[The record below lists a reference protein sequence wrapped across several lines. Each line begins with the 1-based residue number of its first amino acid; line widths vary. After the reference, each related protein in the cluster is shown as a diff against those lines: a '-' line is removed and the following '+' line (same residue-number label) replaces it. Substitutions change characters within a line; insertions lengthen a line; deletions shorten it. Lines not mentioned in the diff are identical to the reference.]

1 MDLIES
7 INTEENVKGV
17 TLNSQE
23 IDLFNIIELSKS
35 EEDAKKGVIE
45 YLKKLFDARKRK
57 DLKNMSIESKVQK
70 IIGEK
75 DTIDNKTKID
85 MMNFILSNQSQ
96 IAKLWRDKDAL
107 GSFIQSNG
115 KDSRYLDIILDMRA
129 YFEYQFEG
137 ILTFLVDKDGN
148 TINPDKCDFDVV
160 DIDKTFGKV
169 KAIHSYIT
177 QKDENGKNRFNT
189 LTLDS
194 QGKFKSVAG
203 NLTLAEEE
211 HATPEDYSLD
221 RLRDGYEFALRH
233 GMDVRVNALVF
244 YSDFPSRLVGAP
256 KEAFETALI
265 NYGKAIASVVEEYE
279 KKGVATYV
287 DMFNELVDY
296 YEPFSERTDTW
307 NSKLSIEELC
317 KIATTIKSYMPNAN
331 FCYNDWNF
339 ENGMKREAIC
349 RVLDK
354 IAAYEKAHPEEGTI
368 LDHIG
373 MQFHTSINDVEGAK
387 QSIEDMQRYG
397 IPLQITEL
405 DISKKLDGIDYEGAI
420 QKYRV
425 GDTAEYLAIKKY
437 EQKLQNEMMRVLR
450 DAISE
455 RKITGITVWSIS
467 DELCADLAHGK
478 EASVIDMKF
487 DGSSFEFSGKDMDQ
501 VIEMTPVEMQ
511 MINQSRERFKQK
523 EREQRVKRPVQD
535 FSYHNHT
542 MRCGHA
548 QALTGIEDYIKQ
560 AIKGGIKK
568 LAFTDHMPIP
578 GDFNK
583 EQNARM
589 DMAEIDSYLEEI
601 KYFREKYADE
611 IEIEAGFEM
620 EFSQRDKMGARNNG
634 VNHFED
640 LKRRSE
646 EKGLPYKM
654 IIGQHFVVDERGKTI
669 NIGRQKDGAQLKL
682 DDLRRYVNDIAFAMH
697 KGIPDIV
704 AHPDIFMQ
712 GRNEF
717 GEAEEFMT
725 RMICKAA
732 IETGTT
738 LEINFGRMV
747 KKHNPAKP
755 ISEQRIEYPSPDFWR
770 IVAEETEKAS
780 EDKPLKVVF
789 GKDSHYPGQL
799 SETRDYQ
806 IAREIIGDETL
817 SRLYFVKDD
826 LKTRDTEILER
837 LGIRKLDEGP
847 RTERKEEEVK

>member
-1 MDLIES
+1 M
-7 INTEENVKGV
+7 K
-17 TLNSQE
+17 
-23 IDLFNIIELSKS
+23 
-35 EEDAKKGVIE
+35 
-45 YLKKLFDARKRK
+45 
-57 DLKNMSIESKVQK
+57 
-70 IIGEK
+70 
-75 DTIDNKTKID
+75 
-85 MMNFILSNQSQ
+85 
-96 IAKLWRDKDAL
+96 
-107 GSFIQSNG
+107 
-115 KDSRYLDIILDMRA
+115 
-129 YFEYQFEG
+129 
-137 ILTFLVDKDGN
+137 
-148 TINPDKCDFDVV
+148 
-160 DIDKTFGKV
+160 
-169 KAIHSYIT
+169 
-177 QKDENGKNRFNT
+177 
-189 LTLDS
+189 
-194 QGKFKSVAG
+194 
-203 NLTLAEEE
+203 
-211 HATPEDYSLD
+211 
-221 RLRDGYEFALRH
+221 
-233 GMDVRVNALVF
+233 
-244 YSDFPSRLVGAP
+244 
-256 KEAFETALI
+256 
-265 NYGKAIASVVEEYE
+265 

-640 LKRRSE
+640 LKRRCE